1 VANGG
6 SVNVGTG
13 EITLPYHLEDG
24 GNAAEIGDAVI
35 YSAGGGTPIGG
46 LVEGETYYILSISQI
61 GDSLNKV
68 ALLWFVY
75 EMTGSAL
82 KMTVVGL
89 LQTLPP
95 LLLGPLIGVYLDRV
109 RKKPVMIGVDL
120 LRTLMVL
127 LIPLLYA
134 MGGLTLDRLYFLV
147 FATAIFSTIFGP
159 ALTSA
164 VPLIVPK
171 EKLIAANA
179 LLQTT
184 TNVGL
189 LVGPAVS
196 GLGIA
201 LIGAQNVLFADA
213 ATFFISALCLFP
225 IRMHETL
232 DRWSAASK
240 GLTEGITSD
249 LLAGFRFV
257 FVEQKT
263 VLLLMLTATL
273 YSVGISAFIFLLP
286 VFAKDVLGVGPIQ
299 LGWLW
304 SALGVGMLL
313 ASLGLTSISQGDVPW
328 RLRFMSGALAVGGIA
343 MAALGFFEAPVAA
356 GALIAVIGGSTA
368 MFTPLVWTMLQEL
381 TPEHLLGRVFTSFAT
396 GGMASSM
403 AGMAGFGWAADTIG
417 PAASLGGISIILLMT
432 AATAWLFSF
441 YKSHARG
448 MAVSTPPSIAS
459 QPSITQT

>member
-1 VANGG
+1 M
-6 SVNVGTG
+6 S
-13 EITLPYHLEDG
+13 EICD
-24 GNAAEIGDAVI
+24 DAQRTASPSRARGWELVKTRDFGFLF
-35 YSAGGGTPIGG
+35 AGQT
-46 LVEGETYYILSISQI
+46 ISQI

-134 MGGLTLDRLYFLV
+134 MDALTLDRLYILV
-147 FATAIFSTIFGP
+147 FATAIFSTVFGP

-171 EKLIAANA
+171 DRLIAANA
-179 LLQTT
+179 LMQTT

-201 LIGAQNVLFADA
+201 LIGAQNVLYADA

-225 IRMHETL
+225 IRMRETL
-232 DRWSAASK
+232 DWRTVSK
-240 GLTEGITSD
+240 GLTEGITAD
-249 LLAGFRFV
+249 LLAGLRFV

-273 YSVGISAFIFLLP
+273 YSVGISAFVFLLP
-286 VFAKDVLGVGPIQ
+286 VFAKEVLGVGPIQ

-313 ASLGLTSISQGDVPW
+313 ASLGLTSINQGDVPW
-328 RLRFMSGALAVGGIA
+328 RLRFMSGALAVGGLA
-343 MAALGFFEAPVAA
+343 VAALGFLEAPVVA

-381 TPEHLLGRVFTSFAT
+381 TPSHLLGRVFTSFAA

-417 PAASLGGISIILLMT
+417 PAASLGGISLILLMT
-432 AATAWLFSF
+432 AGTAWLFSF
-441 YKSHARG
+441 YKTHTRG
-448 MAVSTPPSIAS
+448 LAVSASGPFVS
-459 QPSITQT
+459 QPTTAHL

>member
-1 VANGG
+1 M
-6 SVNVGTG
+6 S
-13 EITLPYHLEDG
+13 D
-24 GNAAEIGDAVI
+24 AAIDSQEAHSPTRRSHGWELVKTKDFGFLF
-35 YSAGGGTPIGG
+35 AGQT
-46 LVEGETYYILSISQI
+46 ISQI

-95 LLLGPLIGVYLDRV
+95 LLFGPLIGVYLDRV

-134 MGGLTLDRLYFLV
+134 MEALTLDRLYVLV
-147 FATAIFSTIFGP
+147 FATAIFSTVFGP

-164 VPLIVPK
+164 VPLIVAK
-171 EKLIAANA
+171 ERLVAANA

-201 LIGAQNVLFADA
+201 LIGAQNVLYADA

-232 DRWSAASK
+232 DRSRVTGN
-240 GLTEGITSD
+240 GLTGGITSD

-263 VLLLMLTATL
+263 VLMLMLTATL

-286 VFAKDVLGVGPIQ
+286 VFAKEVLGVGPVQ

-313 ASLGLTSISQGDVPW
+313 ASLSLTSVTQGDVSW
-328 RLRFMSGALAVGGIA
+328 RLRFMSGALAIGGLA
-343 MAALGFFEAPVAA
+343 VAALGFLDAPVAA
-356 GALIAVIGGSTA
+356 AALIAVIGGSTA

-381 TPEHLLGRVFTSFAT
+381 TPTHLLGRVFTSFAT
-396 GGMASSM
+396 GGMAASM

-417 PAASLGGISIILLMT
+417 PATCLGGISLILLMT
-432 AATAWLFSF
+432 AASAWLFSF
-441 YKSHARG
+441 YKSHAQNLVVPSRG
-448 MAVSTPPSIAS
+448 SFAA
-459 QPSITQT
+459 

>member
-1 VANGG
+1 MSEIRDDSQETG
-6 SVNVGTG
+6 STPSRARGWALVKTRDFGF
-13 EITLPYHLEDG
+13 LF
-24 GNAAEIGDAVI
+24 
-35 YSAGGGTPIGG
+35 AGQT
-46 LVEGETYYILSISQI
+46 ISQI
-61 GDSLNKV
+61 GDSLTKV

-127 LIPLLYA
+127 LIPVLHA
-134 MGGLTLDRLYFLV
+134 MDALTLDRLYFLV
-147 FATAIFSTIFGP
+147 FATAIFSTVFGP

-171 EKLIAANA
+171 ERLIVANA

-201 LIGAQNVLFADA
+201 LIGAQNVLYADA
-213 ATFFISALCLFP
+213 LTFFISALCLFP
-225 IRMHETL
+225 IRMPETL
-232 DRWSAASK
+232 AHGSAASKGK

-263 VLLLMLTATL
+263 VMLLMLTATL

-313 ASLGLTSISQGDVPW
+313 ASLCLTSISQGDVPW

-343 MAALGFFEAPVAA
+343 VAALGFLDTPIVA

-368 MFTPLVWTMLQEL
+368 MFTPMVWTMLQEL
-381 TPEHLLGRVFTSFAT
+381 TPTHLLGRVFTSFAT

-417 PAASLGGISIILLMT
+417 PAASLGGISLILLLT

-441 YKSHARG
+441 YKSHTRG
-448 MAVSTPPSIAS
+448 LAVSTPGSFAS
-459 QPSITQT
+459 QPSIAQS

>member
-1 VANGG
+1 MSDLSAR
-6 SVNVGTG
+6 SQETG
-13 EITLPYHLEDG
+13 
-24 GNAAEIGDAVI
+24 AVTKRARGWDLLK
-35 YSAGGGTPIGG
+35 SRDFGFLFAGQT
-46 LVEGETYYILSISQI
+46 ISQI

-89 LQTLPP
+89 LQTIPP
-95 LLLGPLIGVYLDRV
+95 LLFGPLIGVYLDRV

-120 LRTLMVL
+120 LRSLMVL
-127 LIPLLYA
+127 LIPVFYA
-134 MGGLTLDRLYFLV
+134 MGELTLDRLYVLV
-147 FATAIFSTIFGP
+147 FFTAIFSTIFGP

-171 EKLIAANA
+171 DRLVAGNA
-179 LLQTT
+179 LMQTT

-189 LVGPAVS
+189 LVGPAFS

-201 LIGAQNVLFADA
+201 LIGAQNVLYVDA

-225 IRMHETL
+225 VRMHETL
-232 DRWSAASK
+232 DHLRTASK
-240 GLTEGITSD
+240 GLTEGITND
-249 LLAGFRFV
+249 LLTGFRFV

-263 VLLLMLTATL
+263 VMLLMLTATL

-286 VFAKDVLGVGPIQ
+286 VFAKDVLGVGPMQ
-299 LGWLW
+299 LGGLW

-313 ASLGLTSISQGDVPW
+313 ASLGLTSVTQGDVPW
-328 RLRFMSGALAVGGIA
+328 RLRFMSGALAIGGIA
-343 MAALGFFEAPVAA
+343 MAALGFLEAPIAA

-381 TPEHLLGRVFTSFAT
+381 TPAHLLGRVFTSFAT

-417 PAASLGGISIILLMT
+417 PAASLGGISLILLMT

-441 YKSHARG
+441 YKSHAVVL
-448 MAVSTPPSIAS
+448 AVSTPGSFAP
-459 QPSITQT
+459 QPIPARS

>member
-1 VANGG
+1 M
-6 SVNVGTG
+6 S
-13 EITLPYHLEDG
+13 E
-24 GNAAEIGDAVI
+24 AAAVSQEAHSTARRGQGWELI
-35 YSAGGGTPIGG
+35 KTRNFGFLFAGQT
-46 LVEGETYYILSISQI
+46 ISQI

-95 LLLGPLIGVYLDRV
+95 LLFGPLIGVYLDRV

-134 MGGLTLDRLYFLV
+134 MEALTLDRLYVLV
-147 FATAIFSTIFGP
+147 FATAIFSTVFGP

-164 VPLIVPK
+164 VPLIVAK
-171 EKLIAANA
+171 DRLVAANA
-179 LLQTT
+179 LMQTT

-201 LIGAQNVLFADA
+201 LIGAQNVLYVDA
-213 ATFFISALCLFP
+213 ATFFFSALCLFP
-225 IRMHETL
+225 IQVHETL
-232 DRWSAASK
+232 HRGRVAGK
-240 GLTEGITSD
+240 GLTDGIASD

-263 VLLLMLTATL
+263 VLMLMLTASL

-286 VFAKDVLGVGPIQ
+286 VFAKEVLGVGPVQ

-313 ASLGLTSISQGDVPW
+313 ASLSLTSVTQGDVSW
-328 RLRFMSGALAVGGIA
+328 RLRFMSGALAIGGLA
-343 MAALGFFEAPVAA
+343 VAALGFLDAPVAA

-381 TPEHLLGRVFTSFAT
+381 TPTHLLGRVFTSFAT
-396 GGMASSM
+396 GGMAASM
-403 AGMAGFGWAADTIG
+403 AGMAGFGWAADAIG
-417 PAASLGGISIILLMT
+417 PATCLGGISLILLMT
-432 AATAWLFSF
+432 AASAWLFSF
-441 YKSHARG
+441 YKSHAQG
-448 MAVSTPPSIAS
+448 LVVPSRSSFAA
-459 QPSITQT
+459 

>member
-1 VANGG
+1 MSDVAVESTKGHSTPRPARG
-6 SVNVGTG
+6 WELLKTRDFGF
-13 EITLPYHLEDG
+13 LF
-24 GNAAEIGDAVI
+24 
-35 YSAGGGTPIGG
+35 AGQT
-46 LVEGETYYILSISQI
+46 ISQI

-120 LRTLMVL
+120 LRTLMIL
-127 LIPLLYA
+127 LIPTLYA
-134 MGGLTLDRLYFLV
+134 MGGLTLERLYLLV
-147 FATAIFSTIFGP
+147 FATAIFSTVFGP

-164 VPLIVPK
+164 VPLIVAK
-171 EKLIAANA
+171 DRLVAANA
-179 LLQTT
+179 LMQTT

-201 LIGAQNVLFADA
+201 LIGAQNVLYIDA

-225 IRMHETL
+225 IRVQETFGNG
-232 DRWSAASK
+232 RSIAK
-240 GLTEGITSD
+240 GLTDGIASD

-263 VLLLMLTATL
+263 VLMLMLTATL

-286 VFAKDVLGVGPIQ
+286 VFAKEVLGVGPVQ

-313 ASLGLTSISQGDVPW
+313 ASLGLTSITQGDVSW
-328 RLRFMSGALAVGGIA
+328 RLRFMSGALAIGGLA
-343 MAALGFFEAPVAA
+343 VAALGFLDAPVAA

-381 TPEHLLGRVFTSFAT
+381 TPTHLLGRVFTSFAT

-403 AGMAGFGWAADTIG
+403 AGMAGFGWAADNIG
-417 PAASLGGISIILLMT
+417 PAASLGGISLILLMT

-441 YKSHARG
+441 YKSHAQSLV
-448 MAVSTPPSIAS
+448 VSSPGSLAA
-459 QPSITQT
+459 

>member
-1 VANGG
+1 M
-6 SVNVGTG
+6 S
-13 EITLPYHLEDG
+13 
-24 GNAAEIGDAVI
+24 DAVI
-35 YSAGGGTPIGG
+35 DSQEAHATTRRGHGWELVKTRNFGFLFAGQT
-46 LVEGETYYILSISQI
+46 ISQI

-95 LLLGPLIGVYLDRV
+95 LLFGPLIGVYLDRV

-127 LIPLLYA
+127 LIPVLYA
-134 MGGLTLDRLYFLV
+134 MEALTLDRLYMLV
-147 FATAIFSTIFGP
+147 FATGIFSTVFGP

-164 VPLIVPK
+164 VPLIVAK
-171 EKLIAANA
+171 DRLVAANA
-179 LLQTT
+179 LMQTT

-201 LIGAQNVLFADA
+201 LIGAQNVLYVDA

-225 IRMHETL
+225 IHMHETL
-232 DRWSAASK
+232 DRSRVAGK
-240 GLTEGITSD
+240 GLTSGITSD

-263 VLLLMLTATL
+263 VLMLMLTATL

-286 VFAKDVLGVGPIQ
+286 VFAKEVLGVGPVQ

-313 ASLGLTSISQGDVPW
+313 ASLSLTSVTQGDVSW
-328 RLRFMSGALAVGGIA
+328 RLRFMSGALAIGGLA
-343 MAALGFFEAPVAA
+343 VAALGFLDAPVAA

-381 TPEHLLGRVFTSFAT
+381 TPTHLLGRVFTSFAT
-396 GGMASSM
+396 GGMAASM

-417 PAASLGGISIILLMT
+417 PATCLGGISLILLMT
-432 AATAWLFSF
+432 AASAWLFSF
-441 YKSHARG
+441 YKSHA
-448 MAVSTPPSIAS
+448 PSLVV
-459 QPSITQT
+459 PSPSSLAA